1 MWSEASRNA
10 ATKLCHG
17 PSAALVTSIKATRPR
32 SAAAA
37 ASRSAREAA
46 STTRPCKASCSG
58 SASAPAGHVGM
69 ARSTAATSQHAATRT
84 SARSVSASMVAA
96 EPRICAHGHGAAAD
110 AEASSFVATT
120 KAKKSAASCTLWQGI
135 DTVAATTAATAARS
149 VVWCNVSSFAATRL
163 AALTHQSSAALS
175 SPASAISK
183 SMDTY
188 GAAAAAS
195 ARCARLANARSN
207 STASRSRRCAGGRRS
222 AGMAWRATQASAF
235 VAAARCCSSCD
246 SANVLWRSAYLID
259 FQADLS
265 ASDRGRNCVSSRC
278 LPGRTSAVQTLTKA
292 SASGSA
298 PSGATCSTSSGKD
311 KTALLRSAGAT
322 AATLCRSACAATSVR
337 FASLATN
344 ANEAASTFARPSRS
358 MRSTSRSS
366 TPWAGAWPRSSAPA
380 ARSTS
385 MWTSSFKAPSF
396 ASAAMAVGSRSAAN
410 ADAPAGAS
418 MVLRQPP
425 ASRCASREHASK
437 SSTAAQRRLAWAH
450 WSGTFDAGP
459 QSTAAACVAGAASA
473 SRVTCLANHS
483 KAPSSSTARPTAS
496 A

>member
-246 SANVLWRSAYLID
+246 SANVLWRSA
-259 FQADLS
+259 
-265 ASDRGRNCVSSRC
+265 
-278 LPGRTSAVQTLTKA
+278 SAVQTLTKA